1 MNGALIIVW
10 LCAAA
15 AVAVFAAMMI
25 SIATFGGRSGDGP
38 RASAQQKA
46 AEMLWALIPIAIVL
60 AAAMPAL
67 RTTVLAESGD
77 AAHSGSH
84 PGVALLHRP
93 PPWPPAPLTHG
104 P

>member
-1 MNGALIIVW
+1 MNGVLIIVW

-25 SIATFGGRSGDGP
+25 SIATFDGRSGDCL
-38 RASAQQKA
+38 RASARQKA

-60 AAAMPAL
+60 ATAMPAL
-67 RTTVLAESGD
+67 RTTVFAGSGE
-77 AAHSGSH
+77 AAHAGSQAV
-84 PGVALLHRP
+84 VALLHRP
-93 PPWPPAPLTHG
+93 PPWPPAAVAHG